1 MRKGSLRI
9 RSTRLAGISVL
20 AVEIKDGKHWEIV
33 DIFTLS
39 VWLQRPA
46 ARQELTNLVEYLE
59 SQGYSCLG
67 WINNCQNEPSVKN
80 I

>member
-1 MRKGSLRI
+1 MRKGSLKI
-9 RSTRLAGISVL
+9 RNTKMAGISVL
-20 AVEIKDGKHWEIV
+20 AVEIKDSKHWEIV

-46 ARQELTNLVEYLE
+46 ARQELTNLVTYLE

-67 WINNCQNEPSVKN
+67 WINNHQNKCSVGN
-80 I
+80 L